1 MCCTLVPQEA
11 SVGLGLPSQ
20 AGRAPS
26 RPCSSSVP
34 GDGRHRPDRP
44 RHRGRGGEGAAAL
57 RPEILPGTDVAQQA
71 AASSR
76 PFRVGP
82 RELSPQPCTSC
93 PSACVW
99 PAVQAPCG
107 PSSAMSL
114 ERPAQHTLGLES
126 WPGCGSHGRL
136 RPARRPSGPR
146 PSRPAVHAAPAPAA
160 GRRPPPAF
168 SLPSL
173 HAPLH
178 PRAKFSPKLLQLL
191 PARDKV
197 YDSDRIN
204 SPRPSG
210 GPARAGFAHRCPAG
224 TGSRAWSLLSSVLT
238 SSAAG
243 RPGCARGRVGRA
255 GCRGRGEL
263 AEEEPGGRQGDG
275 AGPRAEHPADGRGRQ
290 ARALSLW
297 DSASCGPTWGQAP
310 TAAEGRGALHRVL
323 GGRDAAGAPSPPK
336 EQGHRRSLKSTQ
348 RAFAACKG
356 GTLATRPRHGPARPP
371 GASSLATLVRLQMG
385 PDVC

>member
-1 MCCTLVPQEA
+1 
-11 SVGLGLPSQ
+11 
-20 AGRAPS
+20 
-26 RPCSSSVP
+26 
-34 GDGRHRPDRP
+34 
-44 RHRGRGGEGAAAL
+44 
-57 RPEILPGTDVAQQA
+57 
-71 AASSR
+71 
-76 PFRVGP
+76 
-82 RELSPQPCTSC
+82 
-93 PSACVW
+93 
-99 PAVQAPCG
+99 
-107 PSSAMSL
+107 MSL

-146 PSRPAVHAAPAPAA
+146 PSRPAVHAALAPAA

-210 GPARAGFAHRCPAG
+210 GPARAGFAHRCPTG

-263 AEEEPGGRQGDG
+263 AEEGGRGT
-275 AGPRAEHPADGRGRQ
+275 EQ
-290 ARALSLW
+290 AR
-297 DSASCGPTWGQAP
+297 GPNTQQTG
-310 TAAEGRGALHRVL
+310 G
-323 GGRDAAGAPSPPK
+323 GGRRGPC
-336 EQGHRRSLKSTQ
+336 RSGIQ
-348 RAFAACKG
+348 RAAARPG
-356 GTLATRPRHGPARPP
+356 DRRPRPQRDEGLCTACLAAVTQPAPRHPPRSKDIGGP
-371 GASSLATLVRLQMG
+371 
-385 PDVC
+385 